1 MGEWHGL
8 CVGMCA
14 GLLMSV
20 EPMWVGVGG
29 DRRGQSKVQYVFF
42 SNVRLVFDFDRRNF
56 RFGKDCK
63 SPA

>member
-1 MGEWHGL
+1 MGEWHSL

-29 DRRGQSKVQYVFF
+29 DRRGQSKVQFVFKLSSCF
-42 SNVRLVFDFDRRNF
+42 RL
-56 RFGKDCK
+56 
-63 SPA
+63 